1 MEAKYCAI
9 TVLFR
14 FLPEKSSKKAKNA
27 GFNGFF
33 GLISFLK
40 TDAVLDHLPESI
52 KVKFV
57 GSHNIKKQIPYPKIQ
72 VRPLRTILYKFNTE
86 IGRHPA
92 MPFIVMHFKGRNLRR
107 PLCLFRSLSN
117 PYDKSFPQK

>member
-14 FLPEKSSKKAKNA
+14 LSPEISPKKDKNA

-33 GLISFLK
+33 FGLIQFLK

-57 GSHNIKKQIPYPKIQ
+57 GSRDIKK
-72 VRPLRTILYKFNTE
+72 
-86 IGRHPA
+86 
-92 MPFIVMHFKGRNLRR
+92 
-107 PLCLFRSLSN
+107 
-117 PYDKSFPQK
+117 